1 MAHQN
6 KGHNKDVQVSQ
17 DMLRNEVISLYNIVQ
32 DISKGYLTDN
42 KSKHDDIVFCA
53 VLSVKVFKRIL
64 FEDYTIRKVITS
76 EEKYDKIIL
85 PMFSGK
91 EDGTGL
97 PITENEM
104 GMLYNGIIG
113 LEIKYSIVGDN
124 RRLFKIITEEV
135 LNTEK
140 ELAGDFQDVLVEDVN
155 YDILVDEGI
164 DYETDDE
171 KVNVET
177 SDGIII
183 ELEDMNEVPLGHN
196 EIKPFTDKMNNK
208 NNNPENRSDNLAMK
222 IKELLS
228 SRVYQKLNNL
238 LITYHVST
246 DKIIGNIK
254 LGEIAVVLGVR
265 PEDIVIIINNYPYDN
280 LPVDENSRMFN
291 GDLNETFEKVKELSK
306 NIDKKI
312 KKVKEIVSVY

>member
-1 MAHQN
+1 
-6 KGHNKDVQVSQ
+6 
-17 DMLRNEVISLYNIVQ
+17 
-32 DISKGYLTDN
+32 
-42 KSKHDDIVFCA
+42 
-53 VLSVKVFKRIL
+53 
-64 FEDYTIRKVITS
+64 
-76 EEKYDKIIL
+76 
-85 PMFSGK
+85 
-91 EDGTGL
+91 
-97 PITENEM
+97 
-104 GMLYNGIIG
+104 
-113 LEIKYSIVGDN
+113 
-124 RRLFKIITEEV
+124 